1 MTVFEVCH
9 GSEMKMSRVVQSNV
23 LLSPWVWLEVSM
35 SDAFLSVIKLSR
47 RVDVLLTCPLQGANL
62 PFFSNTFSTFKRL

>member
-35 SDAFLSVIKLSR
+35 SDAFLSYFCVIKLSR
-47 RVDVLLTCPLQGANL
+47 RVEVLLTCLLQGANL
-62 PFFSNTFSTFKRL
+62 PFFSNTFSRL